1 MIRMFIYHW
10 NPERV
15 QKLREAVSGYFRRRK
30 LHYVL
35 TSCRDYQEA
44 DAYLKERGG
53 EDDIFLFCGGN
64 LQRTFHL
71 AKRMRNGN
79 LASSWIYADGSA
91 EGLLRSLILRPSAF
105 LPDSGDEERLFA
117 VLDALVAFHSAME
130 KTRYFTFK
138 CEGEYQRLPVDAIL
152 FLESSGKMLTLHQE
166 NRKNY
171 YFRAK
176 LDEIAASLP
185 DSFLRCHQSFLVNL
199 HVVRQLDE
207 KNHVFILQNDDE
219 IPVSR
224 RLYPKA
230 KRMYRLFMSEQN

>member
-1 MIRMFIYHW
+1 
-10 NPERV
+10 
-15 QKLREAVSGYFRRRK
+15 
-30 LHYVL
+30 
-35 TSCRDYQEA
+35 
-44 DAYLKERGG
+44 
-53 EDDIFLFCGGN
+53 
-64 LQRTFHL
+64 
-71 AKRMRNGN
+71 
-79 LASSWIYADGSA
+79 
-91 EGLLRSLILRPSAF
+91 
-105 LPDSGDEERLFA
+105 
-117 VLDALVAFHSAME
+117 ME

-199 HVVRQLDE
+199 HVIRQLDE

-224 RLYPKA
+224 RLYPEA

>member
-10 NPERV
+10 DPERV
-15 QKLREAVSGYFRRRK
+15 RKLREVVSAHFRRRK
-30 LHYVL
+30 LHYAL

-44 DAYLKERGG
+44 DAYLKERSG
-53 EDDIFLFCGGN
+53 EDDIFLLCGGN
-64 LQRTFHL
+64 FQRTFQL

-79 LASSWIYADGSA
+79 LLSSWIYADGSA
-91 EGLLRSLILRPSAF
+91 EGLFRCLILRPSAF
-105 LPDSGDEERLFA
+105 LPDSANEERLCA
-117 VLDALVAFHSAME
+117 VLDSLVSFHSAME
-130 KTRYFTFK
+130 KTRYFTFR
-138 CEGEYQRLPVDAIL
+138 CEGEYRRLPVDAIL

-166 NRKNY
+166 NMRNY

-199 HVVRQLDE
+199 HMVRQLDE
-207 KNHVFILQNDDE
+207 KNRVFILQNDDE

-224 RLYPKA
+224 RFYPEA
-230 KRMYRLFMSEQN
+230 KKTYRLFMSEQK